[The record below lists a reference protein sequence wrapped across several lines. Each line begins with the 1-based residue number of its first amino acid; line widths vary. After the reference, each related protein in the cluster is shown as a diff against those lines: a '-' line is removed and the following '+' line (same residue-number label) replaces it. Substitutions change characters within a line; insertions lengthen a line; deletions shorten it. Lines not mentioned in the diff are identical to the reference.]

1 VFDHSVSREFTQM
14 PHHHVSQINTLS
26 LKRRGSPCCLKC
38 LFLSANGASGFG
50 RMIGQPEANGAD
62 FIFQV
67 ARHLAEI
74 DTNNLAT

>member
-1 VFDHSVSREFTQM
+1 
-14 PHHHVSQINTLS
+14 
-26 LKRRGSPCCLKC
+26 
-38 LFLSANGASGFG
+38 
-50 RMIGQPEANGAD
+50 MIGQPEANGAD